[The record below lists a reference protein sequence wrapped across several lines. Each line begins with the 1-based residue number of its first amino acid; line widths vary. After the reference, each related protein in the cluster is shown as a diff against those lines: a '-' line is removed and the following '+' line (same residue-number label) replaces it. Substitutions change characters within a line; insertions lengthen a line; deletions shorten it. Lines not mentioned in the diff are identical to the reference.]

1 MNINYIWKD
10 DQPVNEIDMI
20 SNPINENMLL
30 QLEKSINSSVFFN
43 AINPKN
49 NRMTV
54 VELSKIEAIESLGH
68 LSKLILYDGSEL
80 LLKKI
85 LKELNHLEHF
95 DFFRINNSTI
105 LNLLHIDSFGSGSHA
120 RLEIFTKNNHKYMV
134 SRHYAKKIKERL
146 L

>member
-10 DQPVNEIDMI
+10 DQPANEIDMI

-30 QLEKSINSSVFFN
+30 KLEKSINSSLSLK

-49 NRMTV
+49 NRLIV
-54 VELSKIEAIESLGH
+54 VELEKIESIESLGH
-68 LSKLILYDGSEL
+68 LSKLVLDDGSEL
-80 LLKKI
+80 WLKKI
-85 LKELNHLEHF
+85 LKELSYLEQF

-105 LNLLHIDSFGSGSHA
+105 LNLLHIDSFRSGNYA
-120 RLEIFTKNNHKYMV
+120 RLEVFTKNNHKYIV